1 MKTLGIDMHSYGM
14 QWAKAKQN
22 PAGARFHD
30 PLTFLEYAHRLGAG
44 GVQVGIGIQDQEYC
58 RKIRNLTERTGTY
71 IEGQVSLP
79 SAESGLERFE
89 AELVSAERAGATIIR
104 TAMLGGRRYET
115 FNSVAE
121 FREFSASAWKA
132 LVRAEP
138 IARKNRVKIAIENH
152 KDWLIPELLEII
164 RKISGEWVGI
174 CVDTGNSIAL
184 LEDPMEV
191 VNAYAPFALST
202 HLKDMAVKD
211 YEDGFLLSEIPLGT
225 GILDIKEI
233 RTRLETA
240 NPQIRWNLEMITRDP
255 LRVPILKEKYWATFE
270 KMPAS
275 QLAKAVGFIREKG
288 APQPLPQI
296 TGRSDEEKLK
306 IEDDN
311 VRQSLDYAR
320 SSLGL

>member
-1 MKTLGIDMHSYGM
+1 
-14 QWAKAKQN
+14 
-22 PAGARFHD
+22 
-30 PLTFLEYAHRLGAG
+30 
-44 GVQVGIGIQDQEYC
+44 
-58 RKIRNLTERTGTY
+58 
-71 IEGQVSLP
+71 
-79 SAESGLERFE
+79 
-89 AELVSAERAGATIIR
+89 
-104 TAMLGGRRYET
+104 
-115 FNSVAE
+115 
-121 FREFSASAWKA
+121 
-132 LVRAEP
+132 
-138 IARKNRVKIAIENH
+138 
-152 KDWLIPELLEII
+152 
-164 RKISGEWVGI
+164 
-174 CVDTGNSIAL
+174 
-184 LEDPMEV
+184 MEV

-233 RTRLETA
+233 MTRLETA